1 MITHKNNKAK
11 NYITIIAGLIILLSG
26 LFLLKTPDEILTS
39 LKAFPYIII
48 CLGCGIFGHG
58 IGNMISNNALKN
70 CPDILK
76 ELSVEQTDER
86 NVIICNTAKAK
97 AYDMMIFIFGSL
109 LIALALMKI
118 DITVVL
124 IIAGAYL
131 FITGYGIYY
140 RIKFEKEM

>member
-1 MITHKNNKAK
+1 MIKHKNSKAK

-70 CPDILK
+70 YPDILK

-97 AYDMMIFIFGSL
+97 AYDMMIFILGSL

-118 DITVVL
+118 DISVVL